1 MTSVTRDGSIEFR
14 FFRPHVRQVNVVG
27 DFNKWSRTSIGMHPL
42 SDGWWTV
49 TLRLEPGDHRFR
61 YFADGEWY
69 TDYAS
74 NGIEKGKW
82 GTNSML
88 VVPESAE
95 PSRVRQVA

>member
-1 MTSVTRDGSIEFR
+1 MTSITRDGLIEFR

-27 DFNKWSRTSIGMHPL
+27 DFNKWSRTSIAMHPL
-42 SDGWWTV
+42 GGGWWTV

-69 TDYAS
+69 TDFAS

-82 GTNSML
+82 GTNSIL

-95 PSRVRQVA
+95 PSRIRQVA